1 MRALIDARPALDP
14 RRTGVGHYTD
24 RLLWHLPAAD
34 PDGRYVAWYL
44 HARGLLHPTR
54 FFADVDGLE
63 EHASRFPARVFG
75 PLSTRVGWPRV
86 DARFDALLATNF
98 LPPHTTRRGVV
109 LVVHDLAFDRFP
121 ETAPHHTARWRRLFE
136 GWLAK
141 ADGVIAPSEATR
153 ADLETFHGIGRERVD
168 VVPLGTEQ
176 FVAPEE
182 QAARAARAALGIPEG
197 PYALFVGGLEPRKN
211 LEVLV
216 RAFARVAPDVEGAL
230 VLAGGAV
237 NWDPGYEA
245 RLGAVIAGLPA
256 ASRTRVH
263 RVGYVGPADKAALL
277 GGATMLVY
285 PSLVEGFGLPVLE
298 GFAAGLPV
306 LTSSTS
312 SLPEV
317 AGDAAL
323 LVEPDE
329 AGVAE
334 GLRRLLADAALR
346 ERLAAAGR
354 ARVQAFTW
362 ERCARETAAV
372 LHRAAERAR

>member
-24 RLLWHLPAAD
+24 RLLRHLPAAD
-34 PDGRYVAWYL
+34 PEGRYVAWYL
-44 HARGLLHPTR
+44 HARGLLRPTR

-75 PLSTRVGWPRV
+75 PLSVRVGWPRV
-86 DARFDALLATNF
+86 DTRFDALLATNF

-153 ADLETFHGIGRERVD
+153 SDLETFHGVGRDRVD
-168 VVPLGTEQ
+168 VVPLGAEP
-176 FVAPEE
+176 FVALGE
-182 QAARAARAALGIPEG
+182 QAIRARLAALGIPEG
-197 PYALFVGGLEPRKN
+197 AYALFVGGLEPRKN

-216 RAFARVAPDVEGAL
+216 RAFGSVAGEVEGHL
-230 VLAGGAV
+230 VLAGGPVSWHAGYVGRVDAAIEGLAPAV
-237 NWDPGYEA
+237 RA
-245 RLGAVIAGLPA
+245 RV
-256 ASRTRVH
+256 R
-263 RVGYVGPADKAALL
+263 RVGYVGEADKSALL
-277 GGATMLVY
+277 SGATALVY
-285 PSLVEGFGLPVLE
+285 PSLAEGFGLPVLE

-334 GLRRLLADAALR
+334 GLRRLFTDTPLR

-354 ARVQAFTW
+354 TRVEAFTW
-362 ERCARETAAV
+362 ERCARGTAAV
-372 LHRAAERAR
+372 LHRAAECAR